1 MRRDYFELAVENVD
15 WVSEGGEP
23 RKPRVHIEF
32 RGPEELLRERLTDV
46 EGDLLDASE
55 TDVSFRL
62 HDTVDTQQVSGVV
75 GVTNR
80 LTGDFILEL
89 NQEADDVLQ
98 FIRAA
103 REYGRETDELD
114 GRYRVDISIDG
125 DHVVS
130 YEKSTFLVYDVEG
143 NLLRGRSLI
152 PSGVEL

>member
-1 MRRDYFELAVENVD
+1 
-15 WVSEGGEP
+15 
-23 RKPRVHIEF
+23 
-32 RGPEELLRERLTDV
+32 
-46 EGDLLDASE
+46 
-55 TDVSFRL
+55 
-62 HDTVDTQQVSGVV
+62 VSGVV

-130 YEKSTFLVYDVEG
+130 YEKSTFLVYDVGG